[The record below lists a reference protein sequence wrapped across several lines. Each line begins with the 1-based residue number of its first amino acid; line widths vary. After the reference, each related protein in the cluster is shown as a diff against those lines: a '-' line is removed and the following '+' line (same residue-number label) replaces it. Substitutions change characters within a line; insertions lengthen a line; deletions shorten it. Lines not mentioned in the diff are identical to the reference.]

1 MPGVFDGKAT
11 AQLSRLFPP
20 RLNVGGFFIA
30 AALGIALL
38 REWRKDSG
46 VLQTPVIM
54 ISGHGTVETAVEA
67 IRVGSYDFL
76 EKPLSTAKLLVT
88 VARALFH

>member
-30 AALGIALL
+30 AALGIA
-38 REWRKDSG
+38 
-46 VLQTPVIM
+46 VIE
-54 ISGHGTVETAVEA
+54 GEGAAVEA
-67 IRVGSYDFL
+67 ILASDIASPNIGTALDLLENPKRLIATLRV
-76 EKPLSTAKLLVT
+76 
-88 VARALFH
+88 